1 MAVCVIVLGLGAGDG
16 WMAEIRPRSNNG
28 IRCRFFGDR
37 GRKGALGLLLLL
49 AGCAAVP
56 DACPVGASP
65 ATIAEA
71 YFGRSVKGRAPVTDA
86 EWARFMAD
94 TVTPAFPDGLT
105 VLDGAG
111 QWRNAA
117 GQISREDSKVLVLV
131 LPGQD
136 QAAASARLA
145 PVTAA
150 WKARFAQESVLTAF
164 RAGCA
169 GF

>member
-1 MAVCVIVLGLGAGDG
+1 VKA
-16 WMAEIRPRSNNG
+16 
-28 IRCRFFGDR
+28 
-37 GRKGALGLLLLL
+37 ALGVLLLL
-49 AGCAAVP
+49 AGCAAAP
-56 DACPVGASP
+56 EPCPVGASP

-71 YFGRSVKGRAPVTDA
+71 YFGQNVKTRAPVTEA

-105 VLDGAG
+105 VLDGTG

-117 GQISREDSKVLVLV
+117 GQISREDSKVLLLV

-136 QAAASARLA
+136 KAAAAARLA

-150 WKARFAQESVLTAF
+150 WKARFAQDSVLTVF
-164 RAGCA
+164 RQGCA

>member
-1 MAVCVIVLGLGAGDG
+1 MKAALGA
-16 WMAEIRPRSNNG
+16 
-28 IRCRFFGDR
+28 
-37 GRKGALGLLLLL
+37 LLLL
-49 AGCAAVP
+49 AGCAAAP
-56 DACPVGASP
+56 PSCPAGAGP

-71 YFGRSVKGRAPVTDA
+71 YFGRNVKTRAPVTDT
-86 EWARFMAD
+86 EWTRFMAEV
-94 TVTPAFPDGLT
+94 VTPAFPDGLT

-117 GQISREDSKVLVLV
+117 GQISREDSKVLLLV

-150 WKARFAQESVLTAF
+150 WKARFAQDSVLTVF
-164 RAGCA
+164 RQGCA

>member
-1 MAVCVIVLGLGAGDG
+1 VKA
-16 WMAEIRPRSNNG
+16 
-28 IRCRFFGDR
+28 
-37 GRKGALGLLLLL
+37 ALGLLLLL
-49 AGCAAVP
+49 AGCAAAP
-56 DACPVGASP
+56 EPCPAGAKP

-71 YFGRSVKGRAPVTDA
+71 YFGRNVKTRAPVTDA

-94 TVTPAFPDGLT
+94 TVTPAFPNGLT
-105 VLDGAG
+105 VLDGVG
-111 QWRNAA
+111 QWRNAE
-117 GQISREDSKVLVLV
+117 GRISREDSKLLLLVM
-131 LPGQD
+131 PGHD

-150 WKARFAQESVLTAF
+150 WKARFAQESVLTVF

>member
-1 MAVCVIVLGLGAGDG
+1 VKAAFGA
-16 WMAEIRPRSNNG
+16 
-28 IRCRFFGDR
+28 
-37 GRKGALGLLLLL
+37 LLLL
-49 AGCAAVP
+49 AGCAAEP
-56 DACPVGASP
+56 IACPVGANP

-71 YFGRSVKGRAPVTDA
+71 YFGRNVKSRAPVTDA

-117 GQISREDSKVLVLV
+117 GQISREDSKVLLLV

-136 QAAASARLA
+136 QAAAAARLA

-150 WKARFAQESVLTAF
+150 WKARFAQESVLTVF
-164 RAGCA
+164 RPGCA
-169 GF
+169 AF

>member
-1 MAVCVIVLGLGAGDG
+1 
-16 WMAEIRPRSNNG
+16 
-28 IRCRFFGDR
+28 
-37 GRKGALGLLLLL
+37 
-49 AGCAAVP
+49 
-56 DACPVGASP
+56 
-65 ATIAEA
+65 
-71 YFGRSVKGRAPVTDA
+71 VKTRAPVTDA

-105 VLDGAG
+105 VLDGVG
-111 QWRNAA
+111 QWRNAE
-117 GQISREDSKVLVLV
+117 GRISREDSKLLLLVM
-131 LPGQD
+131 PGHD

-150 WKARFAQESVLTAF
+150 WKARFAQESVLTVF

>member
-1 MAVCVIVLGLGAGDG
+1 VKA
-16 WMAEIRPRSNNG
+16 
-28 IRCRFFGDR
+28 
-37 GRKGALGLLLLL
+37 ALGLLLLL
-49 AGCAAVP
+49 AGCAAAP
-56 DACPVGASP
+56 EPCPVGAGP

-71 YFGRSVKGRAPVTDA
+71 YFGRNVKTRAPVTDA

-94 TVTPAFPDGLT
+94 TVTPAFPNGLT
-105 VLDGAG
+105 VLDGVG
-111 QWRNAA
+111 QWRNAE
-117 GQISREDSKVLVLV
+117 GRISREDSKLLLVV
-131 LPGQD
+131 MPGHD

-150 WKARFAQESVLTAF
+150 WKARFAQESVLTVF

>member
-1 MAVCVIVLGLGAGDG
+1 MKAALGA
-16 WMAEIRPRSNNG
+16 
-28 IRCRFFGDR
+28 
-37 GRKGALGLLLLL
+37 LLLL
-49 AGCAAVP
+49 AGCAAAP
-56 DACPVGASP
+56 QPCPMGASP

-71 YFGRSVKGRAPVTDA
+71 YFGRNVKTRAPVTDA
-86 EWARFMAD
+86 DWARFMAE

-105 VLDGAG
+105 VLDGLG

-145 PVTAA
+145 LLTAA
-150 WKARFAQESVLTAF
+150 WKARFAQESVLTVF

-169 GF
+169 AF

>member
-1 MAVCVIVLGLGAGDG
+1 VKA
-16 WMAEIRPRSNNG
+16 
-28 IRCRFFGDR
+28 
-37 GRKGALGLLLLL
+37 ALCLLVLL
-49 AGCAAVP
+49 AGCAAAP
-56 DACPVGASP
+56 EPCPVGAGP

-71 YFGRSVKGRAPVTDA
+71 YFGRNVKTRAPVTDA

-94 TVTPAFPDGLT
+94 TVTPAFPNGLT
-105 VLDGAG
+105 VLDGVG
-111 QWRNAA
+111 QWRNAE
-117 GQISREDSKVLVLV
+117 GRISREDSKLLLLVM
-131 LPGQD
+131 PGHD

-150 WKARFAQESVLTAF
+150 WKARFAQESVLTVF

>member
-1 MAVCVIVLGLGAGDG
+1 VKA
-16 WMAEIRPRSNNG
+16 
-28 IRCRFFGDR
+28 
-37 GRKGALGLLLLL
+37 ALGILLLL
-49 AGCAAVP
+49 AGCAAATEP
-56 DACPVGASP
+56 CSAGAGP

-71 YFGRSVKGRAPVTDA
+71 YFGRNVKTRAPVTEA
-86 EWARFMAD
+86 EWARFVAD

-117 GQISREDSKVLVLV
+117 GQISREDSKVLLLV

-136 QAAASARLA
+136 QATAAARLA

-150 WKARFAQESVLTAF
+150 WKARFAQESVLTVF

>member
-1 MAVCVIVLGLGAGDG
+1 MKAALGA
-16 WMAEIRPRSNNG
+16 
-28 IRCRFFGDR
+28 
-37 GRKGALGLLLLL
+37 LLLVLT
-49 AGCAAVP
+49 GCAAAP
-56 DACPVGASP
+56 EPCPVGAGP
-65 ATIAEA
+65 ATIAKA
-71 YFGRSVKGRAPVTDA
+71 YFGRNVKTRAPVTDG

-94 TVTPAFPDGLT
+94 TVTPAFPNGLT

-117 GQISREDSKVLVLV
+117 GQISREDSKILVLV

-136 QAAASARLA
+136 QAAASALLA

-150 WKARFAQESVLTAF
+150 WKARFAQESVLTVF

-169 GF
+169 AF

>member
-1 MAVCVIVLGLGAGDG
+1 VKAALGA
-16 WMAEIRPRSNNG
+16 
-28 IRCRFFGDR
+28 
-37 GRKGALGLLLLL
+37 LLLL
-49 AGCAAVP
+49 AGCAAAP
-56 DACPVGASP
+56 QPCPAGAGP

-71 YFGRSVKGRAPVTDA
+71 YFGRNVETRAPVTDA

-105 VLDGAG
+105 VLDGLG

-145 PVTAA
+145 LVTAA
-150 WKARFAQESVLTAF
+150 WKARFAQESVLTVF

-169 GF
+169 AF

>member
-1 MAVCVIVLGLGAGDG
+1 MGAG
-16 WMAEIRPRSNNG
+16 
-28 IRCRFFGDR
+28 
-37 GRKGALGLLLLL
+37 
-49 AGCAAVP
+49 
-56 DACPVGASP
+56 P

>member
-1 MAVCVIVLGLGAGDG
+1 MKAALGA
-16 WMAEIRPRSNNG
+16 
-28 IRCRFFGDR
+28 
-37 GRKGALGLLLLL
+37 LLLL
-49 AGCAAVP
+49 AGCAAAP
-56 DACPVGASP
+56 QPCPVGASP

-71 YFGRSVKGRAPVTDA
+71 YFGRNVRTRTPVTDA
-86 EWARFMAD
+86 EWARFMSEV
-94 TVTPAFPDGLT
+94 VTPAFPDGLT

-117 GQISREDSKVLVLV
+117 GQISREDSKVLLLV

-150 WKARFAQESVLTAF
+150 WKARFAQDSVLTVF
-164 RAGCA
+164 RQGCA

>member
-1 MAVCVIVLGLGAGDG
+1 MKA
-16 WMAEIRPRSNNG
+16 
-28 IRCRFFGDR
+28 
-37 GRKGALGLLLLL
+37 ALGILLLL
-49 AGCAAVP
+49 AGCATAP
-56 DACPVGASP
+56 QPCPVGASP

-71 YFGRSVKGRAPVTDA
+71 YFGRNVKTRAPVTDG

-117 GQISREDSKVLVLV
+117 GQISREDSKILLLV

-136 QAAASARLA
+136 QAAAATRLA

-150 WKARFAQESVLTAF
+150 WKARFAQESVLTVF

-169 GF
+169 AF

>member
-1 MAVCVIVLGLGAGDG
+1 M
-16 WMAEIRPRSNNG
+16 
-28 IRCRFFGDR
+28 
-37 GRKGALGLLLLL
+37 
-49 AGCAAVP
+49 AGCAAAP
-56 DACPVGASP
+56 PSCPAGAST

-71 YFGRSVKGRAPVTDA
+71 YFGRNVKARAPVTDA
-86 EWARFMAD
+86 EWARFMLEV
-94 TVTPAFPDGLT
+94 VTPAFPDGLT

-117 GQISREDSKVLVLV
+117 GQISREDSKVLLLV

-136 QAAASARLA
+136 NAAASARLA

-150 WKARFAQESVLTAF
+150 WKARFAQESVLTVF

>member
-1 MAVCVIVLGLGAGDG
+1 VKA
-16 WMAEIRPRSNNG
+16 
-28 IRCRFFGDR
+28 
-37 GRKGALGLLLLL
+37 ALGLLVLL
-49 AGCAAVP
+49 AGCAAAP
-56 DACPVGASP
+56 EPCPVGAGP

-71 YFGRSVKGRAPVTDA
+71 YFGRNVKTRAPVTDA

-105 VLDGAG
+105 VLDGVG
-111 QWRNAA
+111 QWRNAE
-117 GQISREDSKVLVLV
+117 GRISREDSKLLLLV

-150 WKARFAQESVLTAF
+150 WKARFAQESVLTVF

>member
-1 MAVCVIVLGLGAGDG
+1 VKAALGA
-16 WMAEIRPRSNNG
+16 
-28 IRCRFFGDR
+28 
-37 GRKGALGLLLLL
+37 LLLL
-49 AGCAAVP
+49 AGCAAAP
-56 DACPVGASP
+56 QPCPAGANT

-71 YFGRSVKGRAPVTDA
+71 YFGRNVKTRAPVTDA
-86 EWARFMAD
+86 EWARFMSD

-117 GQISREDSKVLVLV
+117 GQISRDDSKILLLV

-136 QAAASARLA
+136 QAAAAARLA

-150 WKARFAQESVLTAF
+150 WKARFAQDSVLTVF
-164 RAGCA
+164 RQGCA

>member
-1 MAVCVIVLGLGAGDG
+1 MKAALGA
-16 WMAEIRPRSNNG
+16 
-28 IRCRFFGDR
+28 
-37 GRKGALGLLLLL
+37 LLLLM
-49 AGCAAVP
+49 AGCAAGP
-56 DACPVGASP
+56 QPCPAGAGP

-71 YFGRSVKGRAPVTDA
+71 YFGRNVKTRAPVTEA
-86 EWARFMAD
+86 EWVRFMAD

-117 GQISREDSKVLVLV
+117 GQISREDSKILLLV

-136 QAAASARLA
+136 PAAADARLA

-150 WKARFAQESVLTAF
+150 WKARFAQESVLTVF

-169 GF
+169 AF

>member
-1 MAVCVIVLGLGAGDG
+1 MKAALGA
-16 WMAEIRPRSNNG
+16 
-28 IRCRFFGDR
+28 
-37 GRKGALGLLLLL
+37 LLLL
-49 AGCAAVP
+49 AGCAAAP
-56 DACPVGASP
+56 QPCPAGAGP

-71 YFGRSVKGRAPVTDA
+71 YFGRNVETRAPVTDA

-105 VLDGAG
+105 VLDGLG

-145 PVTAA
+145 LVTAA
-150 WKARFAQESVLTAF
+150 WKARFAQEAVLTVF

-169 GF
+169 AF

>member
-1 MAVCVIVLGLGAGDG
+1 MGAG
-16 WMAEIRPRSNNG
+16 
-28 IRCRFFGDR
+28 
-37 GRKGALGLLLLL
+37 
-49 AGCAAVP
+49 
-56 DACPVGASP
+56 P

-71 YFGRSVKGRAPVTDA
+71 YFGRNVKTRAPVTDA

-117 GQISREDSKVLVLV
+117 GQISREDSKVLLLV

-136 QAAASARLA
+136 QAAAAARLA

-150 WKARFAQESVLTAF
+150 WKARFAQESVLTVF

>member
-1 MAVCVIVLGLGAGDG
+1 MKA
-16 WMAEIRPRSNNG
+16 
-28 IRCRFFGDR
+28 
-37 GRKGALGLLLLL
+37 ALGILLLL
-49 AGCAAVP
+49 AGCAAAP
-56 DACPVGASP
+56 GPCPVGAKP

-71 YFGRSVKGRAPVTDA
+71 YFGRNVQGRAPVTDA

-105 VLDGAG
+105 VLDGTG

-117 GQISREDSKVLVLV
+117 GQISREDSKILLLV

-136 QAAASARLA
+136 QAAASARLQ
-145 PVTAA
+145 PVTAT
-150 WKARFAQESVLTAF
+150 WKARFAQESVLTVF

-169 GF
+169 AF